1 MAQLS
6 EETKGIVR
14 EIISEHLDLELS
26 LIKDDSELRDLGA
39 DSLDEIEL
47 IIEFEKKF
55 DISVPDS
62 DLEIYNKLK
71 IENVFEVLSKY
82 IN

>member
-26 LIKDDSELRDLGA
+26 LIKDDSELRNLGA

-47 IIEFEKKF
+47 IIELEKKF

-62 DLEIYNKLK
+62 DLEHYRKLK
-71 IENVFEVLSKY
+71 VENLFEVLSKY

>member
-71 IENVFEVLSKY
+71 VENLFEVLSKY

>member
-26 LIKDDSELRDLGA
+26 LIKDDSELRNLGA

-47 IIEFEKKF
+47 IVELELKF

-71 IENVFEVLSKY
+71 VENLFEVLSKY

>member
-26 LIKDDSELRDLGA
+26 LIKDDSELRNLGA

-47 IIEFEKKF
+47 IIELEKKF
-55 DISVPDS
+55 DISIPDS
-62 DLEIYNKLK
+62 DFEIYNKLK

>member
-62 DLEIYNKLK
+62 YLEIYNKLK
-71 IENVFEVLSKY
+71 VENLFEVLSKY